1 MRRRNVTF
9 REECQR
15 LLDRYV
21 SSYCEGDAEGCAAI
35 YARNAEMYSPF
46 GPPAVGRQAI
56 EDTHA
61 EWVAEGAENKRI
73 EVVIAESSGDL
84 GWCLAKFSEGTTG
97 EGISL
102 NILARQS
109 DGRWLITRSSLN
121 EVSP

>member
-1 MRRRNVTF
+1 MTF

-21 SSYCEGDAEGCAAI
+21 FSYCEGDAEGCAAI

-61 EWVAEGAENKRI
+61 EWVADGAEDKKI
-73 EVVIAESSGDL
+73 VVLNAERSGDL
-84 GWCLAKFSEGTTG
+84 GWCLAKFSEGATG